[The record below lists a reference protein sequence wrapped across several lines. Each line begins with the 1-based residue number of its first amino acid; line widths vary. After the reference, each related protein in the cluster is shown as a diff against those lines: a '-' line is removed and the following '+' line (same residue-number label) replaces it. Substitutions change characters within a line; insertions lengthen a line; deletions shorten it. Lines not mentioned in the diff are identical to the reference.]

1 MEFDENSD
9 RFRVCGGI
17 HIKYVASF
25 CAVFGICATLGVF
38 CFGLYIFPWYLYEDS
53 VNTTAK
59 IAFCCFLI
67 GGCSSHGLILY
78 SLYSTR
84 LQTQW
89 LMPAFAYHLFIAV
102 LNAITS
108 LIAVGELFSEGNI
121 SHRDSVMAKI
131 VLVVC
136 PTIFVIQMIGFYVI
150 IKCRTYIQCKRRH
163 VRNGE
168 PPRIREVTMMTNKV
182 SIMELSFDQF
192 NETMYSPA

>member
-9 RFRVCGGI
+9 RFRVFGGI
-17 HIKYVASF
+17 HIKYVACF
-25 CAVFGICATLGVF
+25 CAVLGICATIGVF
-38 CFGLYIFPWYLYEDS
+38 CFGLSIFPWYLYEDS
-53 VNTTAK
+53 VNTTAR
-59 IAFCCFLI
+59 IAFLCFLV

-121 SHRDSVMAKI
+121 SHRDSLMAKI
-131 VLVVC
+131 VLIVC
-136 PTIFVIQMIGFYVI
+136 PTIFVIQCFGFYVI
-150 IKCRTYIQCKRRH
+150 AKLRTYIQCKRRH

-168 PPRIREVTMMTNKV
+168 PPRIREVIMMSNKV
-182 SIMELSFDQF
+182 SIMELSFENF
-192 NETMYSPA
+192 NETMYSP

>member
-1 MEFDENSD
+1 MEFDENAE
-9 RFRVCGGI
+9 RFRIFGGI

-25 CAVFGICATLGVF
+25 CAVFGVCATVGVF
-38 CFGLYIFPWYLYEDS
+38 VFGWWIFPWYLYEES
-53 VNTTAK
+53 VNTTAR
-59 IAFCCFLI
+59 IAFVCFLI
-67 GGCSSHGLILY
+67 GGCASHGLILY

-84 LQTQW
+84 TQW

-108 LIAVGELFSEGNI
+108 LIAVGELLSEGNI
-121 SHRDSVMAKI
+121 TLRDAVMAKI
-131 VLVVC
+131 SLVVC
-136 PTIFVIQMIGFYVI
+136 PTIFIVQMIGFYVI
-150 IKCRTYIQCKRRH
+150 IKCRNYIQCKRRH

-168 PPRIREVTMMTNKV
+168 PPRVREVIMLSNTNKV